1 MSIFNRSSSDA
12 ALDLEMQ
19 NHIALEIDENLAR
32 GMSPDEARRQAY
44 LKIGSPRRVR
54 EDLWTRNSI
63 APLEN
68 LLRDL
73 RYAFRTLRRSP
84 GYTLMAVL
92 TLGFGI
98 GANTAIFTVINAVL
112 LRPLPDPQPAQVLD
126 VEQAASRIGADPIAF
141 SVPEVQ
147 DYRQLHHVFSSVAE

>member
-1 MSIFNRSSSDA
+1 
-12 ALDLEMQ
+12 
-19 NHIALEIDENLAR
+19 
-32 GMSPDEARRQAY
+32 MSPDEARRQAY
-44 LKIGSPRRVR
+44 LKFGSPRRVR
-54 EDLWTRNSI
+54 EDLWARNSI

-112 LRPLPDPQPAQVLD
+112 LRPLPYAQPSQVLH
-126 VEQAASRIGADPIAF
+126 VEQTASRIGADPIGF

-147 DYRQLHHVFSSVAE
+147 DSPQPQPRLLLGRRVPLDDLHDARSQGA